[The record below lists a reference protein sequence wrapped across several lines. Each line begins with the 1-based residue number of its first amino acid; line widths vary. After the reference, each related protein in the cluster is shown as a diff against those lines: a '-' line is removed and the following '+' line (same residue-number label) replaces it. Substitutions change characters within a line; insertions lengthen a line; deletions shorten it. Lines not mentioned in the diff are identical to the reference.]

1 MKKTVL
7 KRRKLER
14 VPAAGSAGR
23 LSNQVAEEALVSVR
37 RGVHAGTSDEGGE
50 EEESPEPKCKQSRH
64 SFPRVRRSG
73 KDRGKDRDDG
83 EGGESD
89 AGCGCCCHCRGGC
102 GAALSDEPR
111 ISSKPRLTPAI
122 SRSVRSRNSARLVQL
137 VIVTFKLSQRWHDT
151 TYQHG

>member
-1 MKKTVL
+1 MKKTVI
-7 KRRKLER
+7 KWRKLER

-23 LSNQVAEEALVSVR
+23 LSNQVAAEAPVSAR
-37 RGVHAGTSDEGGE
+37 RGVHAGRE
-50 EEESPEPKCKQSRH
+50 EEESPEPKCKRSRH

-73 KDRGKDRDDG
+73 KDRGKDGDDG

-137 VIVTFKLSQRWHDT
+137 VIVTFKLSHRWHDT